1 MIAFYADDVDLP
13 RLRKRTLRRWI
24 ENVAERYQKEVGDIC
39 YQFVNDDRILQTNQ
53 DFLNHDYYTD
63 IITFDE
69 SQDNTIAG
77 DIMISLDTVR
87 TNAEQYD
94 LDYAEE
100 LHRVIIH
107 GILHMCGLK
116 DKSDEEEAAMHAAE
130 DEALAMLRDEIDED
144 DSFLD
149 E

>member
-13 RLRKRTLRRWI
+13 RLRKRTVRRWI
-24 ENVAERYQKEVGDIC
+24 EDVAERYQKEVGDIC

-53 DFLNHDYYTD
+53 DFLDHDYYTD

-69 SQDNTIAG
+69 TKDNVIAG
-77 DIMISLDTVR
+77 DIMISVDTVR
-87 TNAEQYD
+87 SNADQYD
-94 LDYAEE
+94 LNYDEE

-107 GILHMCGLK
+107 GILHLCGLK
-116 DKSDEEEAAMHAAE
+116 DETDEDEAVMHRAE
-130 DEALAMLRDEIDED
+130 DEALAMLREEVGEDE
-144 DSFLD
+144 SLLD